1 MGKKG
6 RKVMKTELKMAKN
19 ELKSRSVLVIFTVFE
34 NGKIRSVARGRNP
47 VIFESIQ
54 DSAARLVGMCT
65 VGEATALGK
74 TEDVGEVMRDLCGT
88 EVKRTKALDARG
100 VYHPT

>member
-1 MGKKG
+1 MKAEQKK
-6 RKVMKTELKMAKN
+6 AKN

-34 NGKIRSVARGRNP
+34 NGKIGGVARGGNP
-47 VIFESIQ
+47 MIFESLQ
-54 DSAARLVGMCT
+54 DSAARLVCMCT

-88 EVKRTKALDARG
+88 EVERTKTLDARS